1 MEEELLQTARE
12 LVRRYFVLQDYAWVT
27 ERLCTNACWLG
38 LASQDAFF
46 SGRQIARHL
55 ALETQTPPPPLALS
69 DEQYHAVAVS
79 PQAGTVAGS
88 AWARFPDADPIAL
101 RFSAAFL
108 KQEGEWYIAGFH
120 CSVPGAAALSSG
132 PRDWEQARTLDPL
145 TGILNREG
153 FVRRATALLRAQ
165 PTRRYALVKINIIRF
180 RYINQTYGYATGD
193 EVLCSIARSLQACCR
208 PGELC
213 ARPENDNF
221 ALLCLYPGSKSALD
235 DRLQALRPLLVTPDT
250 AARLH
255 GALTFNAGVY
265 LPPPGGNGENVKDML
280 DKAMLAAHSLP
291 AAERANQYAY
301 FRPEMWREKLQE
313 GRLMEELPAA
323 MAKGEF
329 QLYIQPQVSLQS
341 LQVTAGEALVR
352 WVKPDGAL
360 VMPDQFIP
368 LFEHNGAILQFDFH
382 MLDLL
387 CRQMRQWLDAGI
399 ALAPISIN
407 QSRRHIHD
415 PNYLERFCA
424 TVDGYGIPHRHIAFE
439 LTESAFVED
448 SDQMACLAHA
458 LHEQG
463 FLLNID
469 DFGTGYASLNMLG
482 TITADILKIDRS
494 LISDYGANPRSGII
508 LRKVVEMAHET
519 HMTVVCE
526 GVETAEQC
534 AFLQQL
540 GCDVAQGFY
549 FYRPMPA
556 RQFEQQVL
564 RGKGARP
571 PLGARVSQAAVPV
584 KHAKRR
590 T

>member
-1 MEEELLQTARE
+1 MEEDLLQIARE
-12 LVRRYFVLQDYAWVT
+12 LVQRYFVLQDYAWVT
-27 ERLCTNACWLG
+27 ERLCVNACWLG
-38 LASQDAFF
+38 LASQDTFF
-46 SGRQIARHL
+46 TGRQIARHL
-55 ALETQTPPPPLALS
+55 AFETQTPPPPLALS
-69 DEQYHAVAVS
+69 NEQYRVVAVS
-79 PQAGTVAGS
+79 SHAGAVGGTVC
-88 AWARFPDADPIAL
+88 ARFSDTEPFAL

-120 CSVPGAAALSSG
+120 CSVPGAAALSSD
-132 PRDWEQARTLDPL
+132 PHDWEQDRTLDPL
-145 TGILNREG
+145 TGILNMEG
-153 FVRRATALLRAQ
+153 FVRRAAALLRAQ
-165 PTRRYALVKINIIRF
+165 PNRRYALVKINIIRF

-213 ARPENDNF
+213 ARPEKDNF
-221 ALLCLYPGSKSALD
+221 ALLCLYPGSKRALD
-235 DRLQALRPLLVTPDT
+235 DRLQALRPALVAPEI

-265 LPPPGGNGENVKDML
+265 LPPPGGKGENAKDML
-280 DKAMLAAHSLP
+280 DKAMLAAYSLP

-301 FRPEMWREKLQE
+301 FRPEMWREKLRE
-313 GRLMEELPAA
+313 GRLMEELPEA
-323 MAKGEF
+323 MAGGEF
-329 QLYIQPQVSLQS
+329 KLYIQPQVSLQN
-341 LQVTAGEALVR
+341 LQVISGEALVR
-352 WVKPDGAL
+352 WVKPDGTTI
-360 VMPDQFIP
+360 MPDQFIP
-368 LFEHNGAILQFDFH
+368 LFEDNGAILQFDFH

-387 CRQMRQWLDAGI
+387 CRQMRRWMDAGV
-399 ALAPISIN
+399 ALTPVSIN

-415 PNYLERFCA
+415 ADYLERFCA
-424 TVDGYGIPHRHIAFE
+424 AVDRYGIPHSHIAFE

-494 LISDYGANPRSGII
+494 LISDYETNPRSGII

-556 RQFEQQVL
+556 DEFEGQVL

-590 T
+590 R

>member
-1 MEEELLQTARE
+1 MEEELLQIARE
-12 LVRRYFVLQDYAWVT
+12 LVRRYFVLQDYTWVT
-27 ERLCTNACWLG
+27 EHLCTDACWLG
-38 LASQDAFF
+38 LSSQDAFF
-46 SGRQIARHL
+46 GGRQIARHL
-55 ALETQTPPPPLALS
+55 ALETQTPPPALTLS
-69 DEQYHAVAVS
+69 DEQCCAVAVS
-79 PQAGTVAGS
+79 SQAGAVAGT
-88 AWARFPDADPIAL
+88 ACACFPEAKPLVL
-101 RFSAAFL
+101 RFTAAFR
-108 KQEGEWYIAGFH
+108 KQDEQWRVAGFH
-120 CSVPGAAALSSG
+120 YSVPGASVLPAGLY
-132 PRDWEQARTLDPL
+132 DWEQDRMLDPL
-145 TGILNREG
+145 TGILNMEG
-153 FVRRATALLRAQ
+153 FVRRAAALLRTQ
-165 PTRRYALVKINIIRF
+165 PPRRYALIKINIIRF

-193 EVLCSIARSLQACCR
+193 EVLCSIAKNLQACCC

-213 ARPENDNF
+213 ARPEKDNF

-235 DRLQALRPLLVTPDT
+235 DRLQALRPVLVAPET

-255 GALTFNAGVY
+255 GALSFNAGVY
-265 LPPPGGNGENVKDML
+265 LPPPGGKGENVKDML
-280 DKAMLAAHSLP
+280 DKAMIAARSLP

-301 FRPEMWREKLQE
+301 FQPEMWREKLQE
-313 GRLMEELPAA
+313 GRLLEELPEA
-323 MAKGEF
+323 MANGEF

-341 LQVTAGEALVR
+341 LRVTAGEALVR
-352 WVKPDGAL
+352 WVKPDGAMI
-360 VMPDQFIP
+360 MPDQFIP
-368 LFEHNGAILQFDFH
+368 LFEDNGAILKFDFH

-387 CRQMRQWLDAGI
+387 CRQMRKWMDEGI
-399 ALAPISIN
+399 ALTPISIN

-415 PNYLERFCA
+415 PDYLERFCA
-424 TVDGYGIPHRHIAFE
+424 AVDRYGIPHSHIAFE

-494 LISDYGANPRSGII
+494 LISDYETNPRSGII

-526 GVETAEQC
+526 GVETVEQC

-556 RQFEQQVL
+556 DQFERQVL
-564 RGKGARP
+564 RGKPART
-571 PLGARVSQAAVPV
+571 SNAVPSA
-584 KHAKRR
+584 KQAKRR
-590 T
+590 K